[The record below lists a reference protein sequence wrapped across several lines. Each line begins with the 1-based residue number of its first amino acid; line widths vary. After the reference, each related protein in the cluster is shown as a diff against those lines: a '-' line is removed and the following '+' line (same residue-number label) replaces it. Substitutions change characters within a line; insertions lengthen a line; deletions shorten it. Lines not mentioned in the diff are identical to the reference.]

1 MASADRLTPDLLAA
15 EAADLLPEGPLAVA
29 LGGGA
34 DSAVAAWTAARRTTT
49 RGVFVRHG
57 LKGSKVLEDAAGALG
72 SHLGFGVTY
81 LDARVD
87 EGPSLESR
95 AREARWDAIADAV
108 DEDETVVT
116 GHTQDDQAETVMMNL
131 MRGSGSAGIAG
142 MLRSRPGV
150 VRPLLGFSRA
160 DIRSVAEQLRLPF
173 VDDPANEEER
183 YLRNRVRRRLLPD
196 LEENYAPGIRGT
208 LARTGALAAADDR
221 LIESLSDD
229 IPIVGGARTVSIP
242 IAALATAPQPVAAR
256 AVRRALRRLLH
267 PYAGSEGDV
276 DAVLAVAAGLSDTAM
291 ISGSLAVA
299 REGPFVT
306 VASTSANGDGSMPL
320 RVSVPGE
327 IQFGDHIVTFEDVD
341 VSQITR
347 VSTLHIDPK
356 VFGSTTV
363 IRQAKEG
370 DRIEIEGGSKAV
382 RTVLSEHGIPVR
394 SRSAWPVVAEDA
406 RIVAIVGIR
415 AAPWARPTTRQAVAI
430 RWRQE
435 SP

>member
-15 EAADLLPEGPLAVA
+15 EVQDLLPDGPLVVA

-34 DSAVAAWTAARRTTT
+34 DSAVAAWAAALGATT

-57 LKGSKVLEDAAGALG
+57 LEGSKALEEAAGALG
-72 SHLGFGVTY
+72 SRLGIGVTHV
-81 LDARVD
+81 DAFVE

-95 AREARWDAIADAV
+95 AREARWSAIADAV
-108 DEDETVVT
+108 ERDETVVT

-160 DIRSVAEQLRLPF
+160 DIRSIAEQLRLPF

-208 LARTGALAAADDR
+208 LARTAALAAADDR

-229 IPIVGGARTVSIP
+229 VPVVGGARASSIP
-242 IAALATAPQPVAAR
+242 IAALVTAPQPIAAR
-256 AVRRALRRLLH
+256 VVRRALRRLLH

-276 DAVLAVAAGLSDTAM
+276 DAVLAVAAGRSDTAM
-291 ISGSLAVA
+291 ISGSLTVA

-306 VASTSANGDGSMPL
+306 IATACGDENGTMALPI
-320 RVSVPGE
+320 SVPGE
-327 IQFGDHIVTFEDVD
+327 IRFGDHLVTFEHVPT
-341 VSQITR
+341 SPIFR
-347 VSTLHIDPK
+347 VSTLYIDPG
-356 VFGSTTV
+356 VFVGTTV
-363 IRQAKEG
+363 IRRAKEG
-370 DRIEIEGGSKAV
+370 DRIEIENGSKAV
-382 RTVLSEHGIPVR
+382 RTVLSEHGVPVR
-394 SRSAWPVVAEDA
+394 SRSTWPVVAEGA
-406 RIVAIVGIR
+406 RIAAVVGVR
-415 AAPWARPTTRQAVAI
+415 AAPWTRPVTRQAVAI
-430 RWRQE
+430 RWKQE